1 MLTVLIPYYN
11 TRPEHFAEALY
22 SILNQTYRNFSVIII
37 DDGSDVPLDISNI
50 KSDIPIKLIR
60 IENNQGTA
68 AALNEGHKHVQTDF
82 VAIMGSDDYSHPE
95 RFKIQMEYLANNPGV
110 DVLGTNLFAYWN
122 CDMWRKPIFT
132 TDHKH
137 IPIREDWPVNHGT
150 VIYRN
155 SAVMAVGGYNVTYKR
170 GQDVELWKRM
180 RANGSVFRNIEQVL
194 YSYRRYK

>member
-68 AALNEGHKHVQTDF
+68 AALNEGHKH
-82 VAIMGSDDYSHPE
+82 
-95 RFKIQMEYLANNPGV
+95 
-110 DVLGTNLFAYWN
+110 
-122 CDMWRKPIFT
+122 
-132 TDHKH
+132 